1 MNKEQLKAFG
11 EIKHKAVKILQDHG
25 FTRVEAE
32 EFINLINEMIVTGID
47 MNNTTHNKMNK
58 EINDIV
64 VFHNHNTTLEQE
76 INDLIKMNE

>member
-11 EIKHKAVKILQDHG
+11 EIKHKAVKILQDHD
-25 FTRVEAE
+25 FNRVEAE
-32 EFINLINEMIVTGID
+32 EFINLINEMIVAGID
-47 MNNTTHNKMNK
+47 TNNATHNQINK

-64 VFHNHNTTLEQE
+64 AFHNHNTTLEQE